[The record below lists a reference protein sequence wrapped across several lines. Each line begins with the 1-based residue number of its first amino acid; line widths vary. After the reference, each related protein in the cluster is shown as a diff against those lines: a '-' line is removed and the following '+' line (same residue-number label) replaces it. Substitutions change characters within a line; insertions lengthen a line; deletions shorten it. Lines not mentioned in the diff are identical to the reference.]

1 MSQTEIQFTST
12 WTGTTKGKGRLNGEQ
27 LDTIITIPNYYE
39 GNDPG
44 TNPKELLV
52 SAATSCYF
60 MTLVAMLEPRK
71 LPIINIEMRTSA
83 VSSDKGGLKINHVPY
98 ITLSKSASNEQ
109 LDVVTR
115 TMTAA
120 DKSCAIGNMLRKADV
135 EINVAGKSVLSSN

>member
-12 WTGTTKGKGRLNGEQ
+12 WTSTTKGKGRLNGEQ

-39 GNDPG
+39 GNNPG

-83 VSSDKGGLKINHVPY
+83 VSSDKEGLKINHAPY
-98 ITLSKSASNEQ
+98 ITLSKSTSDEQ
-109 LDVVTR
+109 VDVVTR
-115 TMTAA
+115 TMIAA
-120 DKSCAIGNMLRKADV
+120 DKACAIGNMLRKADV
-135 EINVAGKSVLSSN
+135 EINVTSKSILSSN